1 MIKST
6 ISKLLTLY
14 FAVKCSILSIYLC
27 VKCVK
32 RKCNNRPH
40 ERDVEIGPISRHCKI
55 H

>member
-32 RKCNNRPH
+32 KNVLKENATTDH
-40 ERDVEIGPISRHCKI
+40 MKEM
-55 H
+55 